1 MIRMV
6 SGLNL
11 SLAKQLSLKALRI
24 EARLADNVNSQI
36 LRITPD
42 LFCANSFLGLARFFN
57 FGKIPPTTA
66 SPPRQIETTRAG
78 LTAEME
84 SRLAQIQAAIRRGE
98 ALIDMSDWP
107 CPLPYVNAERAS
119 REPDNEE
126 EQLLEKLFV
135 RPEDL
140 EEAYDASPE
149 DPPAPAGQEQEDPHT
164 VRIRSK
170 TIESGAEPDIGA
182 PVMHISYQKVRR
194 LQRMFGV
201 SFGACDEVERFCP
214 DGALAWEILQEIV
227 ALGSA
232 RREESGERPSVEA
245 YDIVIEA
252 FARHGATDDALAVFK
267 AVKEAGLEPTDQ
279 SYDWLATPASRSAS
293 PSGEYRFVEMLFAAK
308 ASTKAD
314 GQIGSR
320 ALKLLLDA
328 YANGLPRQAS
338 KDPPSAKDARFLS
351 STLLPFLFLAQ
362 SAFRGAMVGAP
373 CGP

>member
-1 MIRMV
+1 
-6 SGLNL
+6 
-11 SLAKQLSLKALRI
+11 
-24 EARLADNVNSQI
+24 
-36 LRITPD
+36 
-42 LFCANSFLGLARFFN
+42 
-57 FGKIPPTTA
+57 
-66 SPPRQIETTRAG
+66 
-78 LTAEME
+78 ME

-98 ALIDMSDWP
+98 
-107 CPLPYVNAERAS
+107 ERAS
-119 REPDNEE
+119 REPDSEEAPRQMTPEE

-164 VRIRSK
+164 VRIRK
-170 TIESGAEPDIGA
+170 TIE
-182 PVMHISYQKVRR
+182 
-194 LQRMFGV
+194 
-201 SFGACDEVERFCP
+201 FCP

-227 ALGSA
+227 
-232 RREESGERPSVEA
+232 ESGERPSVEA

-279 SYDWLATPASRSAS
+279 SYDWLATPASRS
-293 PSGEYRFVEMLFAAK
+293 GEYRFVEMLFAAK

-338 KDPPSAKDARFLS
+338 K
-351 STLLPFLFLAQ
+351 AQ
-362 SAFRGAMVGAP
+362 SAFRGAMAAAEAANQKPSDAASGEVLKALRRAVGPTLFRELQAEY
-373 CGP
+373 GLELDEIA